1 MDERRTPSPR
11 HGTIGMRFVDYTL
24 KLLGIT
30 ESMRRLQSVFGEVD
44 DKRREKIAKYSDEIA
59 GTLARAAEAY
69 ERLEKDPG
77 DKGAM
82 RIAIREFGR
91 LGGYVENI
99 LVTLE
104 GRVDGRRL
112 KGIERRLESLAAEG
126 LIAESLKRA
135 DSARIERLVAA
146 EGYFRALADGLRA

>member
-1 MDERRTPSPR
+1 MS
-11 HGTIGMRFVDYTL
+11 FVDYTL

-30 ESMRRLQSVFGEVD
+30 EAMRRLQGVFGDVD
-44 DKRREKIAKYSDEIA
+44 DKRRDKIARFSEEIA

-69 ERLEKDPG
+69 EKLEKDPG
-77 DKGAM
+77 DKAAE

-99 LVTLE
+99 LVTLD

-112 KGIERRLESLAAEG
+112 AGIKRRLEGLALEG
-126 LIAESLKRA
+126 LITESLKRA
-135 DSARIERLVAA
+135 DATRIERLLAA

>member
-1 MDERRTPSPR
+1 
-11 HGTIGMRFVDYTL
+11 MRLVDYTL

-30 ESMRRLQSVFGEVD
+30 EAMRRLQGVFGEVD
-44 DKRREKIAKYSDEIA
+44 EKRRDKIAKFSEEIA

-69 ERLEKDPG
+69 ERLEKDPA
-77 DKGAM
+77 DKTAA
-82 RIAIREFGR
+82 RVAIREFGR
-91 LGGYVENI
+91 LNGYVENI
-99 LVTLE
+99 LVTLD

-112 KGIERRLESLAAEG
+112 AGIKRRLEGLALEG
-126 LIAESLKRA
+126 LMTDSVKRA